1 MGPPSLRLA
10 NPIWRP
16 GAINL
21 HPGPKTVQ
29 NHRIPGISGRISR
42 KTNENWC
49 AFGHKLML
57 CLGELLVVVCFR
69 VRLLSRDLLLLLGSR
84 DFAFKCCS
92 QLIIYK
98 YHIFPVRLVGCML
111 FEAPFVNP
119 RCVGTSAKKWTK
131 SFLSKRHFRRKFELS
146 SPGLFI
152 LPKYLSHH
160 PHFIGV
166 SPANS
171 SSK

>member
-119 RCVGTSAKKWTK
+119 RCVGTSAKNGLNPSCPNVTSDENSNCHPQGF
-131 SFLSKRHFRRKFELS
+131 SFRPNIFRITPTS
-146 SPGLFI
+146 
-152 LPKYLSHH
+152 
-160 PHFIGV
+160 
-166 SPANS
+166 
-171 SSK
+171 